1 MKRHYGFIFGIG
13 RACSCSQC
21 LRAAGLQLASFP
33 WDWIGDPGAKGRV
46 EVICNDFKDWFNLED
61 LERREPHTIYVKE
74 YVYNRRNGL
83 LFLHDFKDGMPIEE
97 QFPAIEAKY
106 ARRIARLGKCIRES
120 DGPVL
125 AVCIDAPHLTEP
137 TPLDEIR
144 ECRRMLEA
152 KYPGVKF
159 DMLLVNRDK
168 GREFG
173 DRIEEEPEPGLMRV
187 AFEYK
192 DMAPG
197 RPLFAIDV
205 PLMGEYLKSRFTV
218 SDYRTPAEFAAY
230 KAHQEEVRKETRL
243 VKMREAGASNRFEY
257 MLIRLKKR
265 LKGAFGG

>member
-33 WDWIGDPGAKGRV
+33 WDWLGDPGAKGRV
-46 EVICNDFKDWFNLED
+46 EIICNDFKDWFNLED
-61 LERREPHTIYVKE
+61 LEHHEPHTIYVKE
-74 YVYNRRNGL
+74 YVNNNRNGIF
-83 LFLHDFKDGMPIEE
+83 FLHDFKDGIPIAD
-97 QFPAIEAKY
+97 QYPAIKAKY
-106 ARRIARLGKCIRES
+106 ERRIARQDNCIKS
-120 DGPVL
+120 SKGPVL
-125 AVCIDAPHLTEP
+125 AVCIDAPHQTES

-159 DMLLVNRDK
+159 DMLLMNRDR
-168 GREFG
+168 GRKFE

-192 DMAPG
+192 DLEPG
-197 RPLFAIDV
+197 RPPFAIDV
-205 PLMGEYLKSRFTV
+205 PLMGNYLKSRFSV
-218 SDYRTPAEFAAY
+218 DDYRTPAEFAAY
-230 KAHQEEVRKETRL
+230 KAHQEEVRKETRR
-243 VKMREAGASNRFEY
+243 VKMREAGASNRLEY

-265 LKGAFGG
+265 LRGLFG

>member
-1 MKRHYGFIFGIG
+1 MKRHYGVIFGIG

-21 LRAAGLQLASFP
+21 LRAARLQLASFP
-33 WDWIGDPGAKGRV
+33 WDWVGDPGAKGRV
-46 EVICNDFKDWFNLED
+46 EIICNDFKDWFNIED

-83 LFLHDFKDGMPIEE
+83 LILHDFKDGVPIEE

-106 ARRIARLGKCIRES
+106 ARRIARLNNCIRSAKE
-120 DGPVL
+120 PVL

-137 TPLDEIR
+137 TPLEEIR

-152 KYPGVKF
+152 KYPNAKF
-159 DMLLVNRDK
+159 DMLLINRDPSRK
-168 GREFG
+168 FEN
-173 DRIEEEPEPGLMRV
+173 RIEEEPEPGLMRA

-192 DMAPG
+192 DKAPC
-197 RPLFAIDV
+197 RPAFAIDV
-205 PLMGEYLKSRFTV
+205 PLVGEYLRSRFSV

-230 KAHQEEVRKETRL
+230 KAHQKEVRKETRR

-257 MLIRLKKR
+257 LLIRLKNR
-265 LKGAFGG
+265 LKGMLGK